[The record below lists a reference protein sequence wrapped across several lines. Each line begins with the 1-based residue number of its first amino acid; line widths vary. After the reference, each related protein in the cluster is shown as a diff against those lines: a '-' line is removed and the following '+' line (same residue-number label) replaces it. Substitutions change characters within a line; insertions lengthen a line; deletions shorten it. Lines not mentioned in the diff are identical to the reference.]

1 MSNFLKI
8 SKKIDLVII
17 DNPRLPKKIE
27 WYNVLNPEKKEI
39 NFLKEEFKFEDK
51 HLEASLM
58 IMTAQRPMIY
68 NGKNYLFIIMHFPVL
83 KNGQIVPGEIEF
95 FVGHG
100 FLVTLHDNKTKALKE
115 FIKQFSENQIFSES
129 YKYESSA
136 ILLYEILEKLI
147 QDSYELLDENNIK
160 ISEVEKNIFEKKQSE
175 TTSKLL
181 ILKRNIINIR
191 RIIQNHKNIMKKL
204 TEMKSSLVPQKEIKN
219 YYDNLAEHSQRIWEF
234 SEIQK
239 EIIESLHDT
248 SESVGSYKINN
259 IMKTLTIVSVVI
271 MPLNLFINLFG
282 MNLHPSPPEENTKL
296 FINIILTISISGLF
310 LLMFFKKKKWL

>member
-1 MSNFLKI
+1 MPKFLKI
-8 SKKIDLVII
+8 SKKITKVTI
-17 DNPRLPKKIE
+17 DNPKLPKKIE
-27 WYNVLNPEKKEI
+27 WYNILDPEKKEI
-39 NFLKEEFKFEDK
+39 SFLKKEFNFDDK
-51 HLEASLM
+51 HLEASLVK
-58 IMTAQRPMIY
+58 MTAQRPMIY

-83 KNGQIVPGEIEF
+83 EKGQIVPSEIEF

-115 FIKQFSENQIFSES
+115 FIEQCSEDKIFPES

-147 QDSYELLDENNIK
+147 QDSYTLLDENNIE
-160 ISEVEKNIFEKKQSE
+160 ISNVEKNIFENKQSE
-175 TTSKLL
+175 ITSQLL

-204 TEMKSSLVPQKEIKN
+204 TEMESTLVPQEQIKN

-248 SESVGSYKINN
+248 SESVSSYRINN
-259 IMKTLTIVSVVI
+259 IMKTLTIVSVII

-282 MNLHPSPPEENTKL
+282 MNFNPSPPEENIKL
-296 FINIILTISISGLF
+296 FMNIILISSLSGL
-310 LLMFFKKKKWL
+310 LLLLFFKKKKWL